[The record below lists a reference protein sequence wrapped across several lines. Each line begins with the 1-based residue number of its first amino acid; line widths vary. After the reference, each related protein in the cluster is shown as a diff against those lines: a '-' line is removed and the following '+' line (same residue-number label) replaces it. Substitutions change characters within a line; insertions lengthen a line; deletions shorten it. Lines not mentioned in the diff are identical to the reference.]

1 MGKILGLSGKLQ
13 SGKGTLT
20 NWLYAHVLTLPLN
33 QVKLESGEVIRLP
46 LTPRAYVNPSGK
58 LMVGLNDNEDQE
70 FDVDSRD
77 QQVMEW
83 LHNNVWYFFK
93 HFAFAEPLKD
103 LCTNLVGISN
113 EAVWGTHEDK
123 NKLTTVLWEDFPKEQ
138 RGKNTGPM
146 SGRECMEQVAKLIR
160 KLNPDAFCLALKKN
174 IEGYNSTHSLVNDIR
189 RENELDLIQSMGGK
203 VIRLTRT
210 TEEAANNSDESN
222 VGLDDCKK
230 FDYILDNSKQNLEET
245 LAEFRDYLLK
255 IEWMNEVEVK

>member
-1 MGKILGLSGKLQ
+1 MENKILGISGKLQ
-13 SGKGTLT
+13 SGKGVLT

-33 QVKLESGEVIRLP
+33 EIRVENGEKIGEVIRLP
-46 LTPRAYVNPSGK
+46 LTPRAYVNTSGK
-58 LMVGLNDNEDQE
+58 LMIGLNDEEDGE
-70 FDVDSRD
+70 FDIDSRD
-77 QQVMEW
+77 PKVMEW

-203 VIRLTRT
+203 VHSL
-210 TEEAANNSDESN
+210 N
-222 VGLDDCKK
+222 
-230 FDYILDNSKQNLEET
+230 
-245 LAEFRDYLLK
+245 
-255 IEWMNEVEVK
+255 